1 MRTLSFDVDVSHA
14 RKVNENYA
22 ELRRLRISSLIVGA
36 AVAIGG
42 ILMVVF
48 SSGGWMALGA
58 LLILLGMAAGSMYLY
73 LPRKVGTIEDQYLD
87 SELVGAVVAST
98 RRTGYTLVGLVNVSR
113 KPDAEPIYAIV
124 ARGVSLTAGK
134 APAVGAKVP
143 CAAVLAD
150 RNSRPEEPHWQSASL
165 MPISWGTTDAK
176 VIARATSMITGP
188 EWDLIG
194 RFRDQADEIRTS
206 REQMRILARQELP
219 HALRGDTE

>member
-22 ELRRLRISSLIVGA
+22 ELRRLRLSSLIVGA
-36 AVAIGG
+36 VVAVGG

-48 SSGGWMALGA
+48 SSGGWMVLGA
-58 LLILLGMAAGSMYLY
+58 LLVLLGMAAGSMYLY

-98 RRTGYTLVGLVNVSR
+98 RKTGYTLVGLANISR
-113 KPDAEPIYAIV
+113 TPDTEPIYAIV
-124 ARGVSLTAGK
+124 ARAVPVTVGRT
-134 APAVGAKVP
+134 PAVGAKIP
-143 CAAVLAD
+143 CVAVLAD

-165 MPISWGTTDAK
+165 MPISWGTTDDK
-176 VIARATSMITGP
+176 VIARAMSMITGP

-206 REQMRILARQELP
+206 RAQMRVLARQELP
-219 HALRGDTE
+219 RALRGDTD